1 MKNLRFPS
9 SLASLALLTLAA
21 CGASN
26 SGDKAPP
33 NPPTRVTE
41 NCESIVFDIEEMR
54 AQGLVL
60 PFVFDGLVVQAG
72 SWETSCESSR
82 TVNGKTSEVS
92 RRGFT
97 KLLVSGGYSAAGS
110 VQEEDPSLGS
120 DGRLEIELEN
130 ELVSDSR
137 LQGLLERLRIT
148 SALPLESLFTVS
160 AFRQLNLASIAVV
173 EGLDLARASIETT
186 LAQDNV
192 TPVSFLKIWSP
203 EPALFKQKL
212 LTGKSLDVVSFAAT
226 NFQSQS
232 LPQALGFTLR
242 LNSEILKLR
251 PLPHNTVLSKL
262 WLDHARSDDAKLYAL
277 SLARTWIAG
286 QKVLRDEFGAA
297 GPRGLAEMRR
307 FAENRWSSDPIKV
320 SRLDLSS
327 LELLQTLSLLNARQS
342 FYVTWMAKL
351 RGFFGNQD
359 DRALEASMAWFRNSS
374 GLNEPQRDFTLKLA
388 EILRDKRQS
397 DAWTAAQSF
406 APQLNYDESKLQL
419 LEPVLAW
426 VQSYSGPYL
435 SGDASLRE
443 SFALM
448 ALPGFNASRLT
459 ELQTLFAWMQSYS
472 GPYVTDKG
480 MALTRC
486 KSLLNEATW
495 SAAFFES
502 LQQTF
507 AWLQSY
513 SGPYE
518 TSKERAYS
526 EARALVARTSW
537 IEAGFSIAKDTFA
550 WMQSYS
556 GPYVSSKSDAL
567 VKTKKYADDA
577 KWNLERLA
585 LMQESF
591 AWLQSYSGPY
601 ISNKTNAL
609 QKAEL
614 YIFTRSMSREQFT
627 RLQDA
632 FTRESKNQTKEAALR
647 KAEASVF
654 GPGN

>member
-1 MKNLRFPS
+1 MKNLRFPG

-21 CGASN
+21 CGASG

-54 AQGLVL
+54 AQGLTL
-60 PFVFDGLVVQAG
+60 PFVFDRLVVQAG

-110 VQEEDPSLGS
+110 VQEENPSLGS

-130 ELVSDSR
+130 ELVSDSQ
-137 LQGLLERLRIT
+137 LQGLLDRLRIT

-186 LAQDNV
+186 LAPDNV
-192 TPVSFLKIWSP
+192 TPVSFLRIWSP
-203 EPALFKQKL
+203 EPAVFKQKL

-242 LNSEILKLR
+242 LNSEILPLK
-251 PLPHNTVLSKL
+251 PLPHNTVLAKL
-262 WLDHARSDDAKLYAL
+262 WLDHARSDDSKLYAL

-327 LELLQTLSLLNARQS
+327 LELLQTLSLLNVRQS

-397 DAWTAAQSF
+397 DVWTAAQSF

-443 SFALM
+443 SFVLM

-472 GPYVTDKG
+472 GPYVTDK
-480 MALTRC
+480 AASLARC
-486 KSLLNEATW
+486 KSLLSESAW
-495 SAAFFES
+495 SKTFFES
-502 LQQTF
+502 LQETF
-507 AWLQSY
+507 AWVQSY
-513 SGPYE
+513 SGPY
-518 TSKERAYS
+518 
-526 EARALVARTSW
+526 
-537 IEAGFSIAKDTFA
+537 I
-550 WMQSYS
+550 
-556 GPYVSSKSDAL
+556 SSKSEAFL
-567 VKTKKYADDA
+567 KTKKYADD
-577 KWNLERLA
+577 KSWNSARLA
-585 LMQESF
+585 LAQESF

-601 ISNKTNAL
+601 LSNKSSAL
-609 QKAEL
+609 QKTEN

-632 FTRESKNQTKEAALR
+632 FTRESKNQTKEAALG

-654 GPGN
+654 GQSN